1 MRLGAECKHCNKKPE
16 KFVNNYHA
24 DIHSLTALEFKI
36 KVLRVGILGE
46 DARMAAHRNFEIYAL
61 IHHNC
66 ERSIQ
71 GCAHFQGSRRLIS
84 SMIWIIA
91 RASVGVA
98 RINLIEHIIEY
109 LPIVHVGLEAG

>member
-1 MRLGAECKHCNKKPE
+1 MPE
-16 KFVNNYHA
+16 WRR
-24 DIHSLTALEFKI
+24 TAISKS
-36 KVLRVGILGE
+36 
-46 DARMAAHRNFEIYAL
+46 ARYFTTIASAPSKA
-61 IHHNC
+61 
-66 ERSIQ
+66 
-71 GCAHFQGSRRLIS
+71 CAHFQGSRRLIS